1 MNKIKTVVTHSGSFH
16 ADDVFAVA
24 IIKYLNPEVN
34 VIRSRDLSLME
45 NLSKTSDNN
54 IFVDVGW
61 KYEIVGNTEYLDH
74 HMYNPALETTDR
86 NLPFNEKNIEDIL
99 IKSTFDVL
107 KKTWITF
114 SINDLNKITQKVKWT
129 NIFEMS
135 ESLFSYVNG
144 EATSSMWKNYI
155 VIVSSINSMIS
166 EGYINEING
175 KTVSDEFDKTTYSSL
190 KNFIQAYFKFRKF
203 SGFGL
208 VWKHHGYEYIKA
220 VLNKI
225 DGFDVNNED
234 ITGLVKFIDNKLV
247 LFVDQNDNGIQS
259 YEGNSFDILDVIA
272 TWNSSKPNSPEQDIQ
287 FIKAMEFASGFLENM
302 IKREFIAAKEGKKV
316 FYNTYVKW
324 NKVQEFEAYVPKLE
338 RFLSNEKDS
347 DTEFV
352 IFPSDNWYKIMTI
365 RTAGFESKKDL
376 PAIWKNVDSE
386 GKYITDGLI
395 FVHQSLFIAE
405 FTTKEKL
412 IKALSI

>member
-24 IIKYLNPEVN
+24 IINYLNTDVHI
-34 VIRSRDLSLME
+34 IRSRDISLME
-45 NLSKTSDNN
+45 NLANTSDGNV
-54 IFVDVGW
+54 FVDVGG
-61 KYEIVGNTEYLDH
+61 KYEITDNTEYLDH

-86 NLPFNEKNIEDIL
+86 NLPFNEKNVEDIL

-144 EATSSMWKNYI
+144 ESTSSMWKNYI

-175 KTVSDEFDKTTYSSL
+175 KTVSDEFDKTTYSFI
-190 KNFIQAYFKFRKF
+190 KNSIQAYFKFRKY

-208 VWKHHGYEYIKA
+208 VWKHHGYEYVKSVIS
-220 VLNKI
+220 KI
-225 DGFDVNNED
+225 EWFEVNNED

-247 LFVDQNDNGIQS
+247 LFIDQNDNGIQS

-272 TWNSSKPNSPEQDIQ
+272 TWNSSKPNSPEQDEQ
-287 FIKAMEFASGFLENM
+287 FKKAMIFASEFLENM

-316 FYNTYVKW
+316 FYDTYIKG

-347 DTEFV
+347 ETEFV
-352 IFPSDNWYKIMTI
+352 IFPSDNGYKIMTI

-376 PAIWKNVDSE
+376 PSVWKDINSE
-386 GKYITDGLI
+386 WKYITDGLI